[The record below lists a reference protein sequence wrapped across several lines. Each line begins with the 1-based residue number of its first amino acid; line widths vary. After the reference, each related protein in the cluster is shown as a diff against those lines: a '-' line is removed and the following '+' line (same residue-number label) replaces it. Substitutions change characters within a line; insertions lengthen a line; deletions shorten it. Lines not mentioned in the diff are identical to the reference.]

1 MSRNSKSSNRD
12 DQKSGGKAS
21 TLSLAGV
28 TNAKENSTGR
38 KSIDSFKKSLKT
50 GGTNSFEL
58 TQPEKDAEKGSRSTL
73 KDAEKGSRTTLKDA
87 EKGSRITL
95 AENESQSKKRVES
108 INKFKSQ
115 SGGDISREIGTHTM
129 LSENNFESG
138 DLPIR
143 TDTGLSILSAINT
156 LNEDIPSIGHDL
168 KYTKMFL
175 QKQGINNLSM

>member
-12 DQKSGGKAS
+12 DLKSGGKAS

-28 TNAKENSTGR
+28 VGSTTNAKANSIGR
-38 KSIDSFKKSLKT
+38 KSTDSFKKSLKT
-50 GGTNSFEL
+50 GGTNSFQPI
-58 TQPEKDAEKGSRSTL
+58 QPEKGAETGS
-73 KDAEKGSRTTLKDA
+73 KA
-87 EKGSRITL
+87 TL
-95 AENESQSKKRVES
+95 AENESQTKKRAES
-108 INKFKSQ
+108 INKLKSQ
-115 SGGDISREIGTHTM
+115 SGGDISQEIGTHTM
-129 LSENNFESG
+129 LSENKFESG

-143 TDTGLSILSAINT
+143 TDTGLSIFSAINT

>member
-12 DQKSGGKAS
+12 DLKSGGKAS

-28 TNAKENSTGR
+28 VGSTTNSKANSIGR
-38 KSIDSFKKSLKT
+38 KSTDSFMKSLKT
-50 GGTNSFEL
+50 GGTNSFQPI
-58 TQPEKDAEKGSRSTL
+58 QPEKGAETGS
-73 KDAEKGSRTTLKDA
+73 KA
-87 EKGSRITL
+87 TL
-95 AENESQSKKRVES
+95 AENESQSKKRAES
-108 INKFKSQ
+108 INKLKSQ
-115 SGGDISREIGTHTM
+115 SGGDISQEIGTHTM
-129 LSENNFESG
+129 LSENKFESG

-143 TDTGLSILSAINT
+143 THTGLSIFSAINT

>member
-12 DQKSGGKAS
+12 DLKSGGKAS

-28 TNAKENSTGR
+28 VGSNTNAKANSIGR
-38 KSIDSFKKSLKT
+38 KSTDSFKNSLKT
-50 GGTNSFEL
+50 GGTNSFQPI
-58 TQPEKDAEKGSRSTL
+58 QPEKVAETGS
-73 KDAEKGSRTTLKDA
+73 KA
-87 EKGSRITL
+87 TL
-95 AENESQSKKRVES
+95 AENESQTKKRAES
-108 INKFKSQ
+108 INKLKSQ
-115 SGGDISREIGTHTM
+115 SGGDISQEIGTHTM
-129 LSENNFESG
+129 LSENKFESG

-143 TDTGLSILSAINT
+143 TDTGLSIFSAINT

>member
-12 DQKSGGKAS
+12 DLKSGGKAS

-28 TNAKENSTGR
+28 VGSTTNAKANSIGR
-38 KSIDSFKKSLKT
+38 KSTTDSFKKSLKT
-50 GGTNSFEL
+50 GGTNSFQL
-58 TQPEKDAEKGSRSTL
+58 IQPEKGAEM
-73 KDAEKGSRTTLKDA
+73 GSRT
-87 EKGSRITL
+87 TL
-95 AENESQSKKRVES
+95 AENESQPNKRAES
-108 INKFKSQ
+108 INKLKSQ
-115 SGGDISREIGTHTM
+115 SGGDISQEIGTHTM
-129 LSENNFESG
+129 LSENKFESG

-143 TDTGLSILSAINT
+143 THTGLSIFSAINT

>member
-12 DQKSGGKAS
+12 DQKAVGKPS

-28 TNAKENSTGR
+28 VGSSTNSNAKADSIFR
-38 KSIDSFKKSLKT
+38 KSTESFKKSLKT

-58 TQPEKDAEKGSRSTL
+58 TQPEKGAEKGSRS
-73 KDAEKGSRTTLKDA
+73 
-87 EKGSRITL
+87 TL
-95 AENESQSKKRVES
+95 AENESQSKKILQA
-108 INKFKSQ
+108 INKLKSQ
-115 SGGDISREIGTHTM
+115 SGGDISQEIGSHTM
-129 LSENNFESG
+129 LSENHFESG
-138 DLPIR
+138 DLPTR

-175 QKQGINNLSM
+175 QKQSINNFSM

>member
-12 DQKSGGKAS
+12 DLKSGGKAS

-28 TNAKENSTGR
+28 VGSSTNAKANSIGR
-38 KSIDSFKKSLKT
+38 KSTDSFKNSLKT
-50 GGTNSFEL
+50 GGTNSFQPI
-58 TQPEKDAEKGSRSTL
+58 QPEKGAETGS
-73 KDAEKGSRTTLKDA
+73 KA
-87 EKGSRITL
+87 TL
-95 AENESQSKKRVES
+95 AENESQTKKRAES
-108 INKFKSQ
+108 INKLKSQ
-115 SGGDISREIGTHTM
+115 SGGDISQEIGTHTM
-129 LSENNFESG
+129 LSENKFESG

-143 TDTGLSILSAINT
+143 TDTGLSIFSAINT